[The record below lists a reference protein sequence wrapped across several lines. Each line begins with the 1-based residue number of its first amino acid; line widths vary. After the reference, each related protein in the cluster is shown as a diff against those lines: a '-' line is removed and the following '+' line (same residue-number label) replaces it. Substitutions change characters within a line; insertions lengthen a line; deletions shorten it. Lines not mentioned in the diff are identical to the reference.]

1 MKRLLLLGWAV
12 MMACCTGA
20 LHAQTLRWAS
30 QGDPQTMDPHSQNE
44 TLTNSINGQ
53 IYEKLVK
60 RDRELN
66 LVPGLATE
74 WTQVSSLLWRLK
86 LRPGVKFQDGA
97 PFTADDV
104 VFSVNRAKGPT
115 SQLSNYANSV
125 GTPRA
130 VDALTVEF
138 ALAAV
143 NPIFLQHLDTLFI
156 MSKSWCEANNVTRPL
171 DFKNKEESFASRNAN
186 GTGPYQVV
194 TRQPGI
200 KTVFKRNPAWWGWP
214 VSPPTAGTRSAPST
228 SIGGAVALASGPASN
243 DGNVQEMVFTPIGND
258 ATRLAALVSGEIDFV
273 LDPAPRDVG
282 RLRKTEGVK
291 VIDGPE
297 NRLIFIA
304 MDQARDTL
312 LYGRVPN
319 GKNPFKDV
327 RVRRALYQ
335 AIDIETIKIK
345 LMNGLSAPTGGLT
358 PSPVGSFNDAA
369 LEARL
374 LPFDVA
380 AARKL
385 MAEAGYADG
394 FEVTL
399 DCPNNRYINDE
410 KICQALAVMWAQLKV
425 KLRVNPMPRV
435 TYFPK
440 LEKLDTSLNLYGW
453 GGAITDAEVILT
465 PVFRNRGEKGVGA
478 YNYGGVRNDK
488 FDALAAQSS
497 IEADAKKREV
507 LIKAALAEY
516 KHQVHVIPLHRQMIP
531 WAARSTVNVVHRAD
545 NWLELSWVSID
556 R

>member
-1 MKRLLLLGWAV
+1 MKRLLLLGWTV
-12 MMACCTGA
+12 MLMGCAGA
-20 LHAQTLRWAS
+20 PHAQTLRWAS

-44 TLTNSINGQ
+44 LLTNSINGQ

-60 RDRELN
+60 RDRELK

-74 WTQVSSLLWRLK
+74 WTQVSPLLWRLK
-86 LRPGVKFQDGA
+86 LRAGVKFQDGTL
-97 PFTADDV
+97 FTADDV

-115 SQLSNYANSV
+115 SQLSNYANAV

-130 VDALTVEF
+130 VDPLTVEF
-138 ALAAV
+138 ALSAV

-156 MSKSWCEANNVTRPL
+156 MSKTWCETNNATRPL
-171 DFKNKEESFASRNAN
+171 DFKNKEENFASRNAN
-186 GTGPYQVV
+186 GTGPYQLV

-200 KTVFKRNPAWWGWP
+200 KTIFKRNPAWWGWP
-214 VSPPTAGTRSAPST
+214 VSKPTSWSRSAPQ
-228 SIGGAVALASGPASN
+228 GGAVAPGSGPASN

-282 RLRKTEGVK
+282 RLRNTAGVK

-312 LYGRVPN
+312 LYGRAPD

-335 AIDIETIKIK
+335 AIDIETIKTK
-345 LMNGLSAPTGGLT
+345 LMNGLSVPTGSLT
-358 PSPVGSFNDAA
+358 PSPEGDFNDAA

-374 LPFDVA
+374 LPFDIA

-385 MAEAGYADG
+385 MAQAGYADG

-425 KLRVNPMPRV
+425 KVRVNAMPRV

-453 GGAITDAEVILT
+453 GGASTDAEVILT
-465 PVFRNRGEKGVGA
+465 PVFRNRGDKGVGA

-497 IEADAKKREV
+497 IEPDANKREA
-507 LIKAALAEY
+507 LIKAALTEY
-516 KHQVHVIPLHRQMIP
+516 KAQVHVIPLHRQMIP
-531 WAARSTVNVVHRAD
+531 WAARSTVSVVHRPD
-545 NWLELSWVSID
+545 NWLELAWVRIETA

>member
-1 MKRLLLLGWAV
+1 MKRLLLLGWAA
-12 MMACCTGA
+12 MLFCSGA

-44 TLTNSINGQ
+44 LLTNSMNGQ

-60 RDRELN
+60 RDRALN
-66 LVPGLATE
+66 LVPSLATE
-74 WTQVSSLLWRLK
+74 WTQVSTLLWRFK
-86 LRPGVKFQDGA
+86 LRPGVKFQDGT
-97 PFTADDV
+97 PLTADDV
-104 VFSVNRAKGPT
+104 VFSINRAKGPT
-115 SQLSNYANSV
+115 SQLANYASAV

-143 NPIFLQHLDTLFI
+143 NPIFLQHLDTIFI
-156 MSKSWCEANNVTRPL
+156 MSKSWCEAHNATRPL
-171 DFKNKEESFASRNAN
+171 DFKNKEESFTSLNAN
-186 GTGPYQVV
+186 GTGPYQLE

-200 KTVFKRNPAWWGWP
+200 KTVLKRNSAWWGK
-214 VSPPTAGTRSAPST
+214 
-228 SIGGAVALASGPASN
+228 LE
-243 DGNVQEMVFTPIGND
+243 GNVQEVIFTPIGND

-282 RLRKTEGVK
+282 RLRNTAGVK

-335 AIDIETIKIK
+335 AIDVETIKTK
-345 LMNGLSAPTGGLT
+345 LMNGLSTPTGSLT
-358 PSPVGSFNDAA
+358 PSPVGDFNDVA

-394 FEVTL
+394 FEVTF

-410 KICQALAVMWAQLKV
+410 KICQAVAVMWAQLKV
-425 KLRVNPMPRV
+425 KLRVNAMPRV

-453 GGAITDAEVILT
+453 GGAVTDAEVILT
-465 PVFRNRGEKGVGA
+465 PVFRNRGDKGVGA
-478 YNYGGVRNDK
+478 YNYGNVRNDK

-497 IEADAKKREV
+497 IEPDAKKREA
-507 LIKAALAEY
+507 LIKAALTEF
-516 KHQVHVIPLHRQMIP
+516 KQQVHVIPLHRQMIP
-531 WAARSTVNVVHRAD
+531 WAARSKVNVVHRAD
-545 NWLELSWVSID
+545 NWLEVAWVTVNTSAP
-556 R
+556 